1 MRIPKACVFVEK
13 QETQRTML
21 HERPDRVLFYD
32 PTRSSGI
39 IEMALRDSTVEDGT
53 LEECLD
59 EINDF
64 VQTLTRYPP
73 RMIAVA
79 MRAHL
84 EILLR
89 AMVECGMCKR
99 DDILQFTRELQ
110 EEVLEEND
118 A

>member
-1 MRIPKACVFVEK
+1 LFVPLPADEG
-13 QETQRTML
+13 L
-21 HERPDRVLFYD
+21 
-32 PTRSSGI
+32 I
-39 IEMALRDSTVEDGT
+39 AMALRNAAIEEGT

-73 RMIAVA
+73 LMVAVA

-84 EILLR
+84 EILLG
-89 AMVECGMCKR
+89 AMLECDLCTRK
-99 DDILQFTRELQ
+99 DIKEFVRELE

>member
-1 MRIPKACVFVEK
+1 MPLRNA
-13 QETQRTML
+13 T
-21 HERPDRVLFYD
+21 
-32 PTRSSGI
+32 
-39 IEMALRDSTVEDGT
+39 IEAGT

-73 RMIAVA
+73 RMIAMG

-89 AMVECGMCKR
+89 TMLEFDLCRR
-99 DDILQFTRELQ
+99 DDIKEFVRELEQ
-110 EEVLEEND
+110 GVLEETD

>member
-1 MRIPKACVFVEK
+1 
-13 QETQRTML
+13 
-21 HERPDRVLFYD
+21 
-32 PTRSSGI
+32 
-39 IEMALRDSTVEDGT
+39 MALRNATIEAGT

-73 RMIAVA
+73 RMIALG

-89 AMVECGMCKR
+89 AMLEFDLCRR
-99 DDILQFTRELQ
+99 DDIKEFAREL
-110 EEVLEEND
+110 ERGVLEDTE

>member
-1 MRIPKACVFVEK
+1 
-13 QETQRTML
+13 
-21 HERPDRVLFYD
+21 
-32 PTRSSGI
+32 
-39 IEMALRDSTVEDGT
+39 MALRNSTVEDGT

-73 RMIAVA
+73 RMIAMA
-79 MRAHL
+79 IRAHL

-89 AMVECGMCKR
+89 AMLEYDLCTREDVQ
-99 DDILQFTRELQ
+99 QFARELQ
-110 EEVLEEND
+110 QEVLEESD

>member
-1 MRIPKACVFVEK
+1 
-13 QETQRTML
+13 
-21 HERPDRVLFYD
+21 
-32 PTRSSGI
+32 
-39 IEMALRDSTVEDGT
+39 MALRNSTIDAGT

-73 RMIAVA
+73 RMVALA

-84 EILLR
+84 EVLLR
-89 AMVECGMCKR
+89 AMLECDLCKR
-99 DDILQFTRELQ
+99 EDAREFVRELEQ
-110 EEVLEEND
+110 EVLNETD

>member
-1 MRIPKACVFVEK
+1 
-13 QETQRTML
+13 
-21 HERPDRVLFYD
+21 
-32 PTRSSGI
+32 
-39 IEMALRDSTVEDGT
+39 MALRNATIDEGT
-53 LEECLD
+53 MEECLD

-89 AMVECGMCKR
+89 AMLECDLCR
-99 DDILQFTRELQ
+99 REDIKEFAREL
-110 EEVLEEND
+110 EKEVLEETC

>member
-1 MRIPKACVFVEK
+1 
-13 QETQRTML
+13 
-21 HERPDRVLFYD
+21 
-32 PTRSSGI
+32 
-39 IEMALRDSTVEDGT
+39 MALRNTTIEGGT
-53 LEECLD
+53 MEECLD

-73 RMIAVA
+73 RMIALA

-89 AMVECGMCKR
+89 AMLECDLCRR
-99 DDILQFTRELQ
+99 DDIKEFARELEQ
-110 EEVLEEND
+110 GVLEEID

>member
-1 MRIPKACVFVEK
+1 LFVRLPAAEG
-13 QETQRTML
+13 L
-21 HERPDRVLFYD
+21 
-32 PTRSSGI
+32 I
-39 IEMALRDSTVEDGT
+39 AMALRNATIDEGT

-73 RMIAVA
+73 LMVAMA

-84 EILLR
+84 EILLA
-89 AMVECGMCKR
+89 AMLECELCTRK
-99 DDILQFTRELQ
+99 DIKEFVRELEQ
-110 EEVLEEND
+110 EALDEND

>member
-1 MRIPKACVFVEK
+1 MA
-13 QETQRTML
+13 
-21 HERPDRVLFYD
+21 
-32 PTRSSGI
+32 
-39 IEMALRDSTVEDGT
+39 MALRNSTVEDGT

-64 VQTLTRYPP
+64 VQTLMRYSPK
-73 RMIAVA
+73 MIAMA

-89 AMVECGMCKR
+89 A
-99 DDILQFTRELQ
+99 ILEYDLCTRSEIQEFVREL
-110 EEVLEEND
+110 EHEVLAETD

>member
-1 MRIPKACVFVEK
+1 
-13 QETQRTML
+13 
-21 HERPDRVLFYD
+21 
-32 PTRSSGI
+32 
-39 IEMALRDSTVEDGT
+39 MALRNATIEAGT

-73 RMIAVA
+73 RMIAMA

-89 AMVECGMCKR
+89 AMVECGVCKR
-99 DDILQFTRELQ
+99 EEIRLFARELE
-110 EEVLEEND
+110 EEVLEESD